1 MMFRVGL
8 STCGAFWEEKTFA
21 ECAANGIAAVELLPA
36 NDMHGIY
43 DVCKAIRYAAAHGVE
58 VWSCH
63 MPVELLDIAKESA
76 ADKSVAYLQE
86 VIRRVADM
94 GITRLVQHPGWEPI
108 PYKERPERIARAQ
121 QSFAA
126 LAQTAAECG
135 ATICI
140 ESMPRTCLAR
150 DSAGIRSCCKNCISF
165 FFSRKFYG
173 SG

>member
-1 MMFRVGL
+1 MFRVGL